1 MRRRLRSCRSVLA
14 LGMTSSKETSAA
26 MTIASAVTSLM
37 STGLVLRV
45 WAGLSVGNCLSP
57 RLSCFLLDIPRIY
70 RHHGATNGEGNDL
83 EPRIYRHNGATNGEG
98 NDLEPRIYRH
108 NGATNGEGNDLEPRI
123 YRHNGATNGGRER
136 PRTSDLSTQRGEERG
151 KGKMVSP
158 AGSSS
163 VMARGGRG
171 TADRSNRTVRRS
183 GRRRRGGVSVA

>member
-57 RLSCFLLDIPRIY
+57 RLSCFLLDIP
-70 RHHGATNGEGNDL
+70 
-83 EPRIYRHNGATNGEG
+83 
-98 NDLEPRIYRH
+98 
-108 NGATNGEGNDLEPRI
+108 
-123 YRHNGATNGGRER
+123 
-136 PRTSDLSTQRGEERG
+136 
-151 KGKMVSP
+151 

-183 GRRRRGGVSVA
+183 GRRRRGGVSVAGEEGGGWAYGDAYMHGDETLTVGAGSGVTAFQSQRVARCFLAPGLRGTALAQGAVPVGLVR